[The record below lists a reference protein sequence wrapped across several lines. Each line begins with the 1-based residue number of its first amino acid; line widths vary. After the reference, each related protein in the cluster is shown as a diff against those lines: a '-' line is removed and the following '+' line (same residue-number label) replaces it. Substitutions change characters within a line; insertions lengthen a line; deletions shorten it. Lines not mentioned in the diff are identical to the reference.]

1 MINFTNKKR
10 YNNVP
15 FDEYLKVGGY
25 SYSFLKR
32 EQQGSVAPFISTKKV
47 ELGKLVD
54 AILTQPDD
62 IDIYSPLL
70 KIAEQISNCLLD
82 NFGDSIKHF
91 ESQVSLTC
99 DMEYS
104 GLKMPFR
111 GRLDWGLKDV
121 AVIDLKVTAEKN
133 LRNVINHMGYDNQLF
148 GYCGAYSVKL
158 GYILIYSSTTNKYDL
173 IQMPLNGEQFW
184 KEKILKFG
192 SVNIKPNENEIL
204 PNKQRD

>member
-1 MINFTNKKR
+1 MIQFTNKKR
-10 YNNVP
+10 YDNLP

-32 EQQGSVAPFISTKKV
+32 EYAGSVPAFNSTSKV

-62 IDIYSPLL
+62 IDIYSPQLKTAE
-70 KIAEQISNCLLD
+70 KIATVLTD
-82 NFGDSIKHF
+82 NFPVNQF
-91 ESQVSLTC
+91 EAQVSMTC
-99 DMEYS
+99 DMEYI

-111 GRLDWGLKDV
+111 GRLDWGLKDI

-133 LRNVINHMGYDNQLF
+133 LRQVINHMGYDNQLF
-148 GYCGAYSVKL
+148 GYCGAYGVKL
-158 GYILIYSSTTNKYDL
+158 GYILIYSSTSSQYDL

-192 SVNIKPNENEIL
+192 SV
-204 PNKQRD
+204 

>member
-1 MINFTNKKR
+1 M
-10 YNNVP
+10 
-15 FDEYLKVGGY
+15 
-25 SYSFLKR
+25 
-32 EQQGSVAPFISTKKV
+32 QGTTPAFISTPKV

-70 KIAEQISNCLLD
+70 KTAENIANVLTSNFD
-82 NFGDSIKHF
+82 IGKF

-111 GRLDWGLKDV
+111 GRLDWGLKDI

-133 LRNVINHMGYDNQLF
+133 LRAVINHMGYDNQLF
-148 GYCGAYSVKL
+148 GYCGAYGVKL

-192 SVNIKPNENEIL
+192 SVNT
-204 PNKQRD
+204 NK

>member
-1 MINFTNKKR
+1 MIQFTNKKR
-10 YNNVP
+10 YDNVP

-32 EQQGSVAPFISTKKV
+32 EVQGTTPEFKPTAKV

-62 IDIYSPLL
+62 IDIYSPQL
-70 KIAEQISNCLLD
+70 KTAERIATCLLD

-99 DMEYS
+99 DMEYA

-111 GRLDWGLKDV
+111 GRLDWGLKNI
-121 AVIDLKVTAEKN
+121 AVIDLKVTAEKK
-133 LRNVINHMGYDNQLF
+133 LRQVINHMGYDNQLF
-148 GYCGAYSVKL
+148 GYCGAYGVKL
-158 GYILIYSSTTNKYDL
+158 GYILIYSSATNQYDL
-173 IQMPLNGEQFW
+173 IQMPLNGDQFW
-184 KEKILKFG
+184 KEKIMKFG
-192 SVNIKPNENEIL
+192 SVK
-204 PNKQRD
+204 

>member
-10 YNNVP
+10 YDNVP

-32 EQQGSVAPFISTKKV
+32 EVQGSAPVFNSTPKV

-70 KIAEQISNCLLD
+70 KTAEKIANVLASNFD
-82 NFGDSIKHF
+82 IDKF

-99 DMEYS
+99 DMEYN

-111 GRLDWGLKDV
+111 GRLDWGLKDI

-133 LRNVINHMGYDNQLF
+133 LRAVINHMGYDNQLF
-148 GYCGAYSVKL
+148 GYCGAYGVKL

-192 SVNIKPNENEIL
+192 SV
-204 PNKQRD
+204 